1 MRAEAMPSE
10 TRRSLEHAIEQLA
23 AQRRRYALA
32 LGAAPTDR
40 ARVRHL
46 RNVERLDD
54 EIAAH
59 EEALAAM
66 VSSPDMAVDK
76 VRENVA
82 TYPPREDGL
91 LERANAWVSGSFARG
106 EIDAALKLDR
116 GVVARVIA
124 VAFAVG
130 FLVVALVMALSPG

>member
-1 MRAEAMPSE
+1 MQRAAMPSE
-10 TRRSLEHAIEQLA
+10 TRRSLEQSIHQLA

-46 RNVERLDD
+46 RTVERLDD

-66 VSSPDMAVDK
+66 RSTPDMA
-76 VRENVA
+76 
-82 TYPPREDGL
+82 THPPREDNL
-91 LERANAWVSGSFARG
+91 LEQANTLVSGSFARG
-106 EIDAALKLDR
+106 EIDDALRLDR
-116 GVVARVIA
+116 GMVMRVIA

-130 FLVVALVMALSPG
+130 FLVVALVMALAPS

>member
-1 MRAEAMPSE
+1 MQRAAMPSE
-10 TRRSLEHAIEQLA
+10 TRRSLERAIHQLA

-40 ARVRHL
+40 ARVRH
-46 RNVERLDD
+46 RRTVERLDD

-66 VSSPDMAVDK
+66 RSTPDMAIH
-76 VRENVA
+76 
-82 TYPPREDGL
+82 PPREDKL
-91 LERANAWVSGSFARG
+91 LEQANTLVSGSFARG
-106 EIDAALKLDR
+106 EIDDALRLDR
-116 GVVARVIA
+116 GVVLRVIA

-130 FLVVALVMALSPG
+130 FLVVALVMALAPS